1 MEHDTEVLEVLK
13 ASLTFDLTNGVATN
27 YRVRMMFSETA
38 FDDSGLAHMEL
49 KFTIVACL
57 VHLRILKRRRGL
69 SRRSTLAAILCST
82 WLVAKHPQNTIFVR
96 IYGTL

>member
-1 MEHDTEVLEVLK
+1 MEHDAEVLEVLK

-49 KFTIVACL
+49 NFTIVACL
-57 VHLRILKRRRGL
+57 VHLRILKRSRGL
-69 SRRSTLAAILCST
+69 SRRSTLAIILCST